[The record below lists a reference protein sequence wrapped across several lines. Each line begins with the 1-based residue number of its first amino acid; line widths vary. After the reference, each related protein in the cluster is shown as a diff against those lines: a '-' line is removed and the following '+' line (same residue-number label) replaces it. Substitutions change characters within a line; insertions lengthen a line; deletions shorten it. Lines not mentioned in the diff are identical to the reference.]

1 MIGQQTKNIL
11 RIALAY
17 LYRYDAPHQTN
28 HAAACPIDH
37 SKPNKVIHE
46 DDC

>member
-17 LYRYDAPHQTN
+17 LYRYDAPIKQIMLPLAHRSFKTEQG
-28 HAAACPIDH
+28 H
-37 SKPNKVIHE
+37 S
-46 DDC
+46 